1 MKNRLRN
8 TRWHPANLM
17 SIVVIGFMFAMQSPS
32 SSAAECE
39 KTVRWND
46 DVPYS
51 SRNEQ
56 GVLTGFYVEL
66 VREALQKM
74 GCSAK
79 FVEMPW
85 ARALLELEAG
95 RLDILPGA
103 LQNEQRNR
111 FALFSTIVNT
121 SPNVLFVAKPSLEK
135 FKLKKLDDI
144 MGSDFKLGV
153 QINVS
158 YGPRF
163 DELIKIPA
171 FSTRLTPVYTRRNG
185 WKMLELGRID
195 GLIADEATGLIELQQ
210 LALRELITK
219 SDVIASNDSAMVA
232 FSKKTINAAFVD
244 RFNKTFHSMIANGEY
259 ARIRE
264 RNIPCKV
271 SIQTLACK

>member
-1 MKNRLRN
+1 MRY
-8 TRWHPANLM
+8 TSWHPANLI
-17 SIVVIGFMFAMQSPS
+17 SVVIIGFMFAMQSPS
-32 SSAAECE
+32 SYAAECE
-39 KTVRWND
+39 KSVRWND
-46 DVPYS
+46 DMPYS

-56 GVLTGFYVEL
+56 GKLTGFYVEL
-66 VREALQKM
+66 VRDTLQKM

-103 LQNEQRNR
+103 LQNEQRDR

-135 FKLKKLDDI
+135 FKLKRLDDI
-144 MGSDFKLGV
+144 MGSNFKLGV

-163 DELIKIPA
+163 DELIKNPA
-171 FSTRLTPVYTRRNG
+171 FATHLTPVYTRRSG

-195 GLIADEATGLIELQQ
+195 GLIADETTGLIELQQ
-210 LALRELITK
+210 LALREFITK
-219 SDVIASNDSAMVA
+219 SDVTVSNDSAMVA
-232 FSKKTINAAFVD
+232 FSKKTINAEFVD
-244 RFNKTFHSMIANGEY
+244 RFNKTFRSMIVNGEY

>member
-1 MKNRLRN
+1 MKNRMRY
-8 TRWHPANLM
+8 TSWHPANLI
-17 SIVVIGFMFAMQSPS
+17 SVIIIGFMFAMQSPS
-32 SSAAECE
+32 SYAAECE
-39 KTVRWND
+39 KSVRWND
-46 DVPYS
+46 DMPYS

-56 GVLTGFYVEL
+56 GKLTGFYVEL
-66 VREALQKM
+66 VRDTLQKM

-103 LQNEQRNR
+103 LQNEQRDR

-135 FKLKKLDDI
+135 FKLKRLDDI
-144 MGSDFKLGV
+144 MGSNFKLGV

-163 DELIKIPA
+163 DELIKNPA
-171 FSTRLTPVYTRRNG
+171 FATHLTPVYTRRSG

-195 GLIADEATGLIELQQ
+195 GLIADETTGLIELQQ
-210 LALRELITK
+210 LALREFITK
-219 SDVIASNDSAMVA
+219 SDVTVSNDSAMVA
-232 FSKKTINAAFVD
+232 FSKKTINAEFVD
-244 RFNKTFHSMIANGEY
+244 RFNKTFRSMIVNGEY

-264 RNIPCKV
+264 RNIPCKA